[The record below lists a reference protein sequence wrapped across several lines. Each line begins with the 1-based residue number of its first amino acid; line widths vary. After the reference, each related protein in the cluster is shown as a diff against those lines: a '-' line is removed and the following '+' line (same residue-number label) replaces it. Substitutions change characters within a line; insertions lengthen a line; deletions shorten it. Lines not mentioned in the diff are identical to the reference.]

1 MIRSLRAEE
10 ISCEGRS
17 ERKRLAELLANE
29 MTMGPLLEFPE
40 SAEVGG
46 REGAKERELKWERG
60 IDKAGEEML
69 EN

>member
-17 ERKRLAELLANE
+17 ERKELAELLANE
-29 MTMGPLLEFPE
+29 MTMGPLLEFLE

-46 REGAKERELKWERG
+46 KRVKVGARNRSG
-60 IDKAGEEML
+60 GGRNA
-69 EN
+69 